1 MNAKLVVNQECHGLE
16 LYFPEKPDEEILT
29 QLKTARWRYHRAKKC
44 WYAKQN
50 DTNQEIAEQIASGNI
65 KADVTTPAAEP
76 FFPAYDRVN
85 DIPICKSSDLSC
97 WETHYGYFQ
106 DIQAYMEVRV
116 QQICIVDLRN
126 ALIPG
131 RECER
136 LVLQPHD
143 PYSSGCLYSG
153 LNTFR
158 EVYEKFFV
166 RRELPDCH
174 VYASALKSINVF
186 TPFKE
191 IKPIKV
197 PAKWTLPHVWKAI
210 LSGQIYEGKC
220 DGRYTDDYAYDA
232 AVGFRSGVRLYLPS
246 FAKALIES
254 PSGWRVYADHTD
266 GDQVQL
272 SVDCYTFN
280 LNTLQFDAKC
290 DWPENKRRVQE
301 RADRLAAHNAEME
314 SRRLSTDQVKA
325 LTESG
330 LLFDAKIMITNEN
343 TGYHEEESKTLL
355 RRQFFYDDETLRYDV
370 LSIAGHF
377 IQDNDLL
384 EIEGCTELQNDPRVI
399 CTADHLVVSGKTF
412 TEMLHEEKTE
422 QMIGSVTIRRQTW
435 EQLRESL
442 DDWRCG
448 RTQNLFNPIPRSR
461 FTEAIARL
469 DAERER
475 LTDVAVLEEK
485 NHA

>member
-50 DTNQEIAEQIASGNI
+50 DTNQEIAEQIAGGSI
-65 KADVTTPAAEP
+65 KADVAASAAEP

-290 DWPENKRRVQE
+290 DWPENKRRAQE

-475 LTDVAVLEEK
+475 LTDIAVLEEK

>member
-50 DTNQEIAEQIASGNI
+50 DTNQEIAEQIAGGSI
-65 KADVTTPAAEP
+65 KADVAASAAEP

-131 RECER
+131 RECEQ
-136 LVLQPHD
+136 LVLQPYD
-143 PYSSGCLYSG
+143 PYSSECLYSG

-314 SRRLSTDQVKA
+314 SRRLSTDQVKV

-475 LTDVAVLEEK
+475 LTDIAVLEEK

>member
-50 DTNQEIAEQIASGNI
+50 DTNQEIAEQIAGGSI
-65 KADVTTPAAEP
+65 KADVAASAAEP

-136 LVLQPHD
+136 LVLQPYD

>member
-16 LYFPEKPDEEILT
+16 LYFPEKPDEEVLM
-29 QLKTARWRYHRAKKC
+29 QLKSARWRYHRVKKC

-50 DTNQEIAEQIASGNI
+50 DTNQEIAELIAGGSI
-65 KADVTTPAAEP
+65 KADEATSAAAP

-116 QQICIVDLRN
+116 QQIRIVDLHN
-126 ALIPG
+126 ALTPG
-131 RECER
+131 RECEQ

-143 PYSSGCLYSG
+143 PYSSECLYSG

-158 EVYEKFFV
+158 DVYEKFFV

-174 VYASALKSINVF
+174 VYTSALKSMNVF

-191 IKPIKV
+191 IKPIKI

-210 LSGQIYEGKC
+210 LSGQIYEGHC
-220 DGRYTDDYAYDA
+220 AGRYTDDYAYDA
-232 AVGFRSGVRLYLPS
+232 AVNFRSGVQLYLPS
-246 FAKALIES
+246 FAKELIES

-280 LNTLQFDAKC
+280 LNTLQFDARC
-290 DWPENKRRVQE
+290 DWPENKRHAQE
-301 RADRLAAHNAEME
+301 RADRLAAHNSEME
-314 SRRLSTDQVKA
+314 SRRLSHEQVKA
-325 LTESG
+325 LTDSG
-330 LLFDAKIMITNEN
+330 LLFDAKIMTTNEN
-343 TGYHEEESKTLL
+343 TDYHEEESKTLL

-370 LSIAGHF
+370 LSIIEHP
-377 IQDNDLL
+377 IQDGDLL
-384 EIEGCTELQNDPRVI
+384 EIEGCAELQNDPRVI
-399 CTADHLVVSGKTF
+399 HTADHLVVSGKAL
-412 TEMLHEEKTE
+412 TEMLHEERTE

-461 FTEAIARL
+461 FVEAIARL
-469 DAERER
+469 DAEQER
-475 LTDVAVLEEK
+475 LADSTVMEEK

>member
-50 DTNQEIAEQIASGNI
+50 DTNQEIAEQIAGGSI
-65 KADVTTPAAEP
+65 KADVAASAAEP